1 MRRTRPSAKG
11 ARFDVRRTLR
21 RSLRTRGEPFDRAW
35 RDRRVRG
42 RPLVLILD
50 VSGSMSPYARA
61 LVQFGYAAMAAGRRV
76 EVFCFGT
83 RLTRVTRT
91 LRTKDPD
98 RALHEIG
105 RTVADWEGGTRIGES
120 LKSLLDGWSQ
130 RAALR
135 GAVVVLCSDGLERG
149 DPELL
154 RAQMARL
161 GRLAHKVVWVNPLKG
176 SPRYEPLARGM
187 AAALPSVDVFLSGH
201 NLESLSE
208 LSPDPRR
215 LTGDLRLLSF
225 RTLLAMAADDDLIRA
240 YDAEL
245 GPEPHPRRTGGSGS
259 SPGRCWWAACS
270 CSWRSSR
277 TGRSRT
283 RSGTRRTRC
292 AGRRRPPRSSTA
304 GRRRSREPDAEA
316 LADDVPDLAF
326 RPADEASFGLDVV
339 SVSASDHGVGRGG
352 PGSAGSMLL
361 HPPAR
366 SARTLATAPGP
377 IAPARPRSS
386 RTILAGSSRFARGD
400 VEQFDRV
407 DDVDRD
413 AEHRAGPRGAA
424 SCSRGCRR
432 QPRLPPVEATA
443 SAFSRIRRSDISG
456 SVTL

>member
-1 MRRTRPSAKG
+1 MADAGRAAEPLGPLVAFGRELRARGLPVGTGQILTFVRAVAALGLTDRRSLYWAGRVSMIGRKEDLATYDRAFEDWYRSLRSRPDPELERDLLSLGRPGIPSGEEPDNLEVQVRRAAAEWHRLDDDGEPPAPGDEAAIRIVASAVEVLRSKSFADLSEEEREEVGRLIRALAVALPEERMRRMRPSPKG
-11 ARFDVRRTLR
+11 DRFDVRRTLR

-91 LRTKDPD
+91 LRTRDPD

-154 RAQMARL
+154 RQQMARL
-161 GRLAHKVVWVNPLKG
+161 SRFAHKVVWVNPLKG

-208 LSPDPRR
+208 LS
-215 LTGDLRLLSF
+215 
-225 RTLLAMAADDDLIRA
+225 
-240 YDAEL
+240 
-245 GPEPHPRRTGGSGS
+245 
-259 SPGRCWWAACS
+259 
-270 CSWRSSR
+270 
-277 TGRSRT
+277 
-283 RSGTRRTRC
+283 
-292 AGRRRPPRSSTA
+292 
-304 GRRRSREPDAEA
+304 
-316 LADDVPDLAF
+316 
-326 RPADEASFGLDVV
+326 
-339 SVSASDHGVGRGG
+339 
-352 PGSAGSMLL
+352 
-361 HPPAR
+361 
-366 SARTLATAPGP
+366 RTLAG
-377 IAPARPRSS
+377 
-386 RTILAGSSRFARGD
+386 
-400 VEQFDRV
+400 
-407 DDVDRD
+407 
-413 AEHRAGPRGAA
+413 
-424 SCSRGCRR
+424 
-432 QPRLPPVEATA
+432 
-443 SAFSRIRRSDISG
+443 
-456 SVTL
+456 